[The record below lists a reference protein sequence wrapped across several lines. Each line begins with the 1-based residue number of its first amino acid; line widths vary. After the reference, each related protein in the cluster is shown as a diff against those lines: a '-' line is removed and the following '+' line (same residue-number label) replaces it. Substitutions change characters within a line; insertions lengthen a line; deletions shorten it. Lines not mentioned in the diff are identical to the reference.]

1 LKSSTISLEQPLSE
15 LEYHRLPLARPDAR
29 APELIEKM
37 LMHGTN
43 KVLIAT
49 EDGKFVGI
57 VTLLDLIPDAK
68 QVEPDSP
75 APVPRISG

>member
-1 LKSSTISLEQPLSE
+1 
-15 LEYHRLPLARPDAR
+15 
-29 APELIEKM
+29 M

-49 EDGKFVGI
+49 EDGKLVGI
-57 VTLLDLIPDAK
+57 VALLDLIPDAK

>member
-1 LKSSTISLEQPLSE
+1 
-15 LEYHRLPLARPDAR
+15 
-29 APELIEKM
+29 M